1 MLESYMKA
9 FSKVSTSVG
18 TFLILITVMGLGSG
32 CAYRLG
38 SPDRSLPGGYHQ
50 VFIPIF
56 KNKSQE
62 PGIEVAFTNALIQEF
77 ERAKIGRVTDSKQAE
92 VVVEGVI
99 ESVSYSKGSDLSADT
114 RQDLPLGTVLAANYK
129 ILITANI
136 ILRRNSDKE
145 VLWSGSFS
153 GERTYDAPQV
163 TAAGVNTVNPL
174 YNLSA
179 RRQNIERKA
188 TDMMS
193 EAHDRI
199 TENF

>member
-1 MLESYMKA
+1 MTMK
-9 FSKVSTSVG
+9 S
-18 TFLILITVMGLGSG
+18 ILLSALLCLSFGLSG

-62 PGIEVAFTNALIQEF
+62 PGIEVAFTNALIQQF
-77 ERAKIGRVTDSKQAE
+77 ERTKIGRVTDAKQAE

-99 ESVSYSKGSDLSADT
+99 ESVTYNKSGDLSSDT
-114 RQDLPLGTVLAANYK
+114 RADLPLGTVFTSQYQ

-136 ILRRNSDKE
+136 VLKRNSDKA
-145 VLWSGSFS
+145 VLWSGNFT
-153 GERTYDAPQV
+153 GERSYSAPQV
-163 TAAGVNTVNPL
+163 TTAGVNTVNPL

-188 TDMMS
+188 LDMMS

>member
-1 MLESYMKA
+1 MSMRESYLK
-9 FSKVSTSVG
+9 SVLKVSTSV
-18 TFLILITVMGLGSG
+18 FLILSMVLSSG

-77 ERAKIGRVTDSKQAE
+77 ERAKIGRVTDAKQAE
-92 VVVEGVI
+92 VIVEGVI
-99 ESVSYSKGSDLSADT
+99 ESVTYNKSGAD
-114 RQDLPLGTVLAANYK
+114 RGADGDPSLPRGTVLATAYQ
-129 ILITANI
+129 ILITAKI
-136 ILRRNSDKE
+136 TLKRSSDKY
-145 VLWSGSFS
+145 VLWSGGFS
-153 GERTYDAPQV
+153 GERTYSAPQV
-163 TAAGVNTVNPL
+163 TTAGVNTVNPL

-188 TDMMS
+188 LEMMS

>member
-1 MLESYMKA
+1 M
-9 FSKVSTSVG
+9 VSAVDT
-18 TFLILITVMGLGSG
+18 G

-50 VFIPIF
+50 VFVPIF
-56 KNKSQE
+56 KNRSME
-62 PGIEVAFTNALIQEF
+62 PGVEVAFTNALIQEF
-77 ERAKIGRVTDSKQAE
+77 ERAKIGRVVEAKQAE
-92 VVVEGVI
+92 VIVEGVI
-99 ESVSYSKGSDLSADT
+99 DSITYNKSGTDLNADT
-114 RQDLPLGTVLAANYK
+114 QSNLPLGTVLASQYQ
-129 ILITANI
+129 ILITASI
-136 ILRRNSDKE
+136 SLRRSSDKA

-153 GERTYDAPQV
+153 GERVYSAPQV
-163 TAAGVNTVNPL
+163 FTAGVNTVNPL

-188 TDMMS
+188 LEMMS